1 MKFCL
6 LVTWPQ
12 VKDAMSPLTNFS
24 AAFLMSLSLYTLL
37 RMLSK
42 GFLLVLCQVNDVV
55 QCQSLAVKEFF
66 VVPFVEHAIKVV
78 FTQITKKVCSYF
90 RFLRL
95 RLWWCIVH
103 C

>member
-1 MKFCL
+1 MHFGKIHLRAECFKE
-6 LVTWPQ
+6 LV
-12 VKDAMSPLTNFS
+12 VNIF
-24 AAFLMSLSLYTLL
+24 LSLYTLL